1 MRLLSRFVSSCKFKV
16 NKDHGR
22 MILDTFMKLMKG
34 RFSLDMVEFFDNRS
48 IKELQYLLLKC
59 KEDIKEPDR
68 IISFLNTE
76 INRRIQSRVICIS
89 LFSMVISVVA
99 LVKSFLR

>member
-1 MRLLSRFVSSCKFKV
+1 MV
-16 NKDHGR
+16 
-22 MILDTFMKLMKG
+22 LDTFMKLMKG
-34 RFSLDMVEFFDNRS
+34 RFSLDMVDFFDNRS